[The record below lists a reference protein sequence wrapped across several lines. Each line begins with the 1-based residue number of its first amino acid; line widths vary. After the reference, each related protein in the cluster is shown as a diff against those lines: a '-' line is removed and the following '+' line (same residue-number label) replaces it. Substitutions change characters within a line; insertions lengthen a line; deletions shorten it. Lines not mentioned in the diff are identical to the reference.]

1 MRQFLIDF
9 KDMKINKATLQS
21 KLGEDLYNV
30 ENHVPVVVCTGD
42 VVNAIYS
49 FLDAKISVE
58 QLVEWVNVI
67 WFTGLYEYPDEE
79 TDSIISVLEVLE
91 TLDENN
97 VTVSTEEYEAMIE
110 ALNANE
116 VFKCSYAE
124 TFCV

>member
-116 VFKCSYAE
+116 VFKCS
-124 TFCV
+124 